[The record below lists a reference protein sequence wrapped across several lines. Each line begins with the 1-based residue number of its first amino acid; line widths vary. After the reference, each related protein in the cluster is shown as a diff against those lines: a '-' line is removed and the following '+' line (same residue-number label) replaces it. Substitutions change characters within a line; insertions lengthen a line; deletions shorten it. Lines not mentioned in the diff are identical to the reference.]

1 MYRCE
6 CGKEFEKQSSLNSH
20 ARFCSLYKKKTKIIS
35 KYKVNNNLYQCECGK
50 EFNNYQSLNGHFGH
64 CDIHCKSL
72 NKERTDGHK
81 GTLYW
86 DNKSNDEI
94 NEIYL
99 NAHNTLKQKFQ
110 SGELIPSWTGKH
122 HSEETKD
129 KIRLSLRKAH
139 KIIETGPLYNKK
151 SIGYINNLNKQN
163 NWILQHAEN
172 GGEICCKG
180 YYLDG
185 YDKELNIAFEYDEP
199 KHYIDKENNILRD
212 YDIHRMKR
220 IKEVLG
226 CEFYRYNEYL
236 DLLYKVNEV

>member
-1 MYRCE
+1 MPCYPNWYR
-6 CGKEFEKQSSLNSH
+6 GWPKAPVLKYTSGFESLVGH
-20 ARFCSLYKKKTKIIS
+20 MKKSNS
-35 KYKVNNNLYQCECGK
+35 KYKISDNLYRCECGK
-50 EFNNYQSLNGHFGH
+50 EFNNYQSLNGHLSH
-64 CDIHCKSL
+64 CDIHCQAL
-72 NKERTDGHK
+72 NKPRRDGHK
-81 GTLYW
+81 GTMYW

-99 NAHNTLKQKFQ
+99 NAHNTLREKYKN
-110 SGELIPSWTGKH
+110 GELIHNWIGKH

-129 KIRLSLRKAH
+129 KIRLSQAKNH
-139 KIIETGPLYNKK
+139 KILETGPLYNKK
-151 SIGYINNLNKQN
+151 SIEYINNLNKQN
-163 NWILQHAEN
+163 NWNLQHAEN

-220 IKEVLG
+220 IKEILG

-236 DLLYKVNEV
+236 NLLYKI

>member
-1 MYRCE
+1 M
-6 CGKEFEKQSSLNSH
+6 KKSKSI
-20 ARFCSLYKKKTKIIS
+20 YKIS
-35 KYKVNNNLYQCECGK
+35 DNLYQCECGK
-50 EFNNYQSLNGHFGH
+50 QFTKAQSLNAHFSHCNYHHNCLGTIRKGHYTELHHTTGWELSKTSEE
-64 CDIHCKSL
+64 IHEILS
-72 NKERTDGHK
+72 K
-81 GTLYW
+81 GG
-86 DNKSNDEI
+86 K
-94 NEIYL
+94 
-99 NAHNTLKQKFQ
+99 TLKQKFQ

-139 KIIETGPLYNKK
+139 KILETGPLYNKK
-151 SIGYINNLNKQN
+151 SIEYINNLNKQN
-163 NWILQHAEN
+163 NWNLQHAEN
-172 GGEICCKG
+172 GGEVCCKG

-236 DLLYKVNEV
+236 NLLYKV

>member
-1 MYRCE
+1 M
-6 CGKEFEKQSSLNSH
+6 KQSI
-20 ARFCSLYKKKTKIIS
+20 YKIS
-35 KYKVNNNLYQCECGK
+35 DNLYQCECGK
-50 EFNNYQSLNGHFGH
+50 QFNKSQSLNAHFSH
-64 CDIHCKSL
+64 CDYHHNCLGTVRK
-72 NKERTDGHK
+72 GHYTELHHTTGWELSK
-81 GTLYW
+81 T
-86 DNKSNDEI
+86 SEEI
-94 NEIYL
+94 NEIL
-99 NAHNTLKQKFQ
+99 SKGGKTLKQKFQ

-129 KIRLSLRKAH
+129 KIRLSQAKNH
-139 KIIETGPLYNKK
+139 KILETGPLYNKK
-151 SIGYINNLNKQN
+151 SIEYINNLNKQN
-163 NWILQHAEN
+163 NWNLQHAEN

-236 DLLYKVNEV
+236 NLLYKV